1 MPSLCQNQSEMVK
14 LATHQSHRSV
24 EGQNGQGFGRNM
36 HFFSLAQTN
45 WKNGCFGQIL
55 AHFGRIQTCVTVGWP
70 ILPFQIDFGTERA
83 LYGGAPYWLLGICQI
98 LSKSAVSWCILAI
111 LQNDTPDLLYVGNR
125 GILHPQSHSKGA
137 WGHQPAKKAKKCEKG
152 PFWCFT
158 LYWGENEWNSKKF
171 SSQNQ
176 VLAWAPW
183 WY

>member
-1 MPSLCQNQSEMVK
+1 MPKSIWNGKIGHPPVTQVCRRPKWARIWPKHAFFQFSSNKLKKRVFRPNPCPFWPYTDLCDCWVANF
-14 LATHQSHRSV
+14 TIPDWFWHRESII
-24 EGQNGQGFGRNM
+24 
-36 HFFSLAQTN
+36 
-45 WKNGCFGQIL
+45 W
-55 AHFGRIQTCVTVGWP
+55 
-70 ILPFQIDFGTERA
+70 
-83 LYGGAPYWLLGICQI
+83 GAPYWLLGICQI

-111 LQNDTPDLLYVGNR
+111 LQNDTPDLLYVSNR
-125 GILHPQSHSKGA
+125 GILHPRSHSKGA

-158 LYWGENEWNSKKF
+158 LYWGENEWNSKTF